1 MSTTTLNVEI
11 DQEIMTAA
19 SAVLAA
25 DDLTVSAFVHRAL
38 TYISIE
44 KRQPSLDCLTPGPE
58 TVAAMEAVE
67 RGEVET
73 FSSIDALMA
82 DLNADD

>member
-11 DQEIMTAA
+11 DQEVMTAA

-25 DDLTVSAFVHRAL
+25 DDITVSAFVHRAL

-44 KRQPSLDCLTPGPE
+44 KRQPSLDCFTPGSE

-73 FSSIDALMA
+73 FGSIDQLMA
-82 DLNADD
+82 DLNESD